1 MKINL
6 GLIGTGN
13 WGGNYIRTINEINNI
28 ELAAILKNNQIKP
41 SGIKSNCK
49 VFTKFEEFISSQK
62 FDGII
67 IASPPDTHFEFASK
81 LIIDKVPI
89 IIEKPLTTKLIEAQ
103 SLLELAKQNGGI
115 VLVDHIFLY
124 HPTFRLIKKYITD
137 TTNINSIESIGG
149 NKGPYRKDVPP
160 LWDWGPH
167 DIAMCLYIMESLPVE
182 IKAEKIPTK
191 NISKIGEN
199 IKINLIFKNE
209 TEAKILIGN
218 NFLEKKRKFTIYSKK
233 DIISF
238 NPLIKDKLII
248 QNILDKK
255 IDKSYIRNDN
265 LNLNKLPLNNL
276 LDHFYNQICYGK
288 SNLNDL
294 GLSVEVIKILD
305 SVNNLLHNRLI

>member
-1 MKINL
+1 
-6 GLIGTGN
+6 
-13 WGGNYIRTINEINNI
+13 
-28 ELAAILKNNQIKP
+28 
-41 SGIKSNCK
+41 
-49 VFTKFEEFISSQK
+49 
-62 FDGII
+62 
-67 IASPPDTHFEFASK
+67 
-81 LIIDKVPI
+81 
-89 IIEKPLTTKLIEAQ
+89 
-103 SLLELAKQNGGI
+103 
-115 VLVDHIFLY
+115 
-124 HPTFRLIKKYITD
+124 
-137 TTNINSIESIGG
+137 
-149 NKGPYRKDVPP
+149 
-160 LWDWGPH
+160 
-167 DIAMCLYIMESLPVE
+167 MESLPVE
-182 IKAEKIPTK
+182 IKAEKIPSK